1 MHCYIH
7 FPPSTDAEAYSYAI
21 LPTPATPSTLSSYS
35 DACWGSQ
42 VGSVVADGTRLPLF
56 KFRSMSSGIVFWY
69 GGPLGWLCDHQEQTS
84 LSSCEAEIRVTNA
97 TLKKVVDF
105 CHLCTSMC
113 EAGYS
118 LPDATHP
125 TFLYNDNVACVKWSH
140 NMTSKVACH
149 IELRENLVRK
159 WVQNKSNTV
168 KQVSGKIN
176 PSDIFTKEMHDGTHF
191 RRLRDLYM
199 SHYLIFFKTLYW
211 QFIMPANCFHPL
223 LFLLLLGLR
232 YPPASLPTLQL
243 LLLPLSVKI

>member
-1 MHCYIH
+1 
-7 FPPSTDAEAYSYAI
+7 
-21 LPTPATPSTLSSYS
+21 
-35 DACWGSQ
+35 
-42 VGSVVADGTRLPLF
+42 
-56 KFRSMSSGIVFWY
+56 MSSGIVFRY

-125 TFLYNDNVACVKWSH
+125 TFLYNDNV
-140 NMTSKVACH
+140 
-149 IELRENLVRK
+149 E
-159 WVQNKSNTV
+159 NKSNTV